1 MAQSQIQNV
10 IIIDIDGLRRDL
22 LYNTLAEDS
31 LREPSKKNL
40 PNLSKIAGNIYLED
54 IKHSNE
60 INLYGDYDVKSS
72 DSLVANRCVTVFPS
86 YTYPAQATI
95 FTGLF
100 PKNHGITANF
110 HFDRTGTSLAAK
122 GKSEN
127 FSMFESLSFFTNEG
141 SGNRM
146 MNKGTKTIY
155 DYLNEQY
162 KCAVSSNLFVS
173 QNQNAVN
180 HVIGMFPWRLPWRFE
195 GKDKSKIDWLIP
207 NIFKQ
212 TQFIT
217 ESAAD
222 GIGDYRDNFDEE
234 MMDDVMTYLND
245 FLEHKHPPPNLFTL
259 YFGGHDH
266 QAHIS
271 VKDDRV
277 AHPDIR
283 AQRDYLK
290 NTVDTQLGRFLILWE
305 KLIDQNPT
313 LKNTLFVICSDHGHT
328 GADWDDNKRITRKE
342 VKKVLKYCGY
352 DVLGKSEFGELESS
366 CNCITTITAAS
377 AQIHVRR
384 AIFEYRSRGIKVDW
398 TTSPALKDLEEIMQE
413 FSKANQG
420 KSKENNFLTG
430 AFDYILFKD
439 YERKTYQVYEFDT
452 NRGSGNIKSINKNF
466 GKENGYILAKE
477 RLEEFYCEN
486 SGDILLLIN
495 YRDHY
500 RFEKRYRM
508 KSTHG
513 SFLASDSYVPL
524 IFSTP
529 YDPGLIRKR
538 TSGDYSKG
546 IIPTAKIA
554 DITPTIL
561 HQFNVRGI
569 KFDGV
574 ELF

>member
-1 MAQSQIQNV
+1 MAANQIRNV
-10 IIIDIDGLRRDL
+10 IIIDVDGLRRDI

-31 LREPSKKNL
+31 LKEDSQKSL
-40 PNLSKIAGNIYLED
+40 PNFAKITGNISLED
-54 IKHSNE
+54 IRHSDD
-60 INLYGDYDVKSS
+60 INIFGDYDVKNS
-72 DSLVANRCVTVFPS
+72 DSLVVNRCVSVFPS

-110 HFDRTGTSLAAK
+110 HFDRLGTSFAAK

-127 FSMFESLSFFTNEG
+127 FSMYESLSFFTNEG

-146 MNKGTKTIY
+146 MKRGTKTIY

-180 HVIGMFPWRLPWRFE
+180 HIISMFPWRLPWRFE

-234 MMDDVMTYLND
+234 MMDDVITYLKD

-266 QAHIS
+266 QAHIT
-271 VKDDRV
+271 VKEDRLE
-277 AHPDIR
+277 HGDIR

-290 NTVDTQLGRFLILWE
+290 NTVDTQLGRFLKLWD
-305 KLIDQNPT
+305 KLGEQNPG
-313 LKNTLFVICSDHGHT
+313 LKDTLFVICSDHGHT
-328 GADWDDNKRITRKE
+328 GAEWDDSKRVTRKE
-342 VKKVLKYCGY
+342 IKKVLKQCGY
-352 DVLGKSEFGELESS
+352 DVLGKAEFGELESS
-366 CNCITTITAAS
+366 CNSITTITAAS

-384 AIFEYRSRGIKVDW
+384 AILEYRARGIKIDW
-398 TTSPALKDLEEIMQE
+398 TSPPELKDLEEILQE
-413 FSKANQG
+413 FSKANQN
-420 KSKENNFLTG
+420 KSQENNFLNK

-439 YERKTYQVYEFDT
+439 YERETYQVYEFDI
-452 NRGSGNIKSINKNF
+452 NRGSGNIKPINKNF
-466 GKENGYILAKE
+466 GKENGYIKAKE
-477 RLEEFYCEN
+477 RLDEFYCEN

-495 YRDHY
+495 YKDHY

-513 SFLASDSYVPL
+513 SLLASDSYVPL

-529 YDPGLIRKR
+529 YNPGLIKKR
-538 TSGDYSKG
+538 ASSQYSKG
-546 IIPTAKIA
+546 IIPEAKIA

-561 HQFNVRGI
+561 HQFNVQGER
-569 KFDGV
+569 FDGKR
-574 ELF
+574 LF